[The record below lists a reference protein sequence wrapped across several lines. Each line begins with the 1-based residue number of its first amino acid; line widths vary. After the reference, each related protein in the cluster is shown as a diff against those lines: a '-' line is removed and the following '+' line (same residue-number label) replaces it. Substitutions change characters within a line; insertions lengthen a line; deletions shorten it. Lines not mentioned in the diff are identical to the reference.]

1 MIILASKSPRRKELL
16 SLSGYEFSIKPT
28 EADET
33 LPSGI
38 EPDKAV
44 EMLSR
49 IKAAPLNNGE
59 DIIIGA
65 DTVVAL
71 DGVIMGK
78 PKDEAEAFDMLK
90 ALSGKVHFV
99 YTGVTLMK
107 GDRELTFSEKTEVEF
122 YPLSDEEI
130 KAYTETGE
138 PLDKAGA
145 YGIQGKGG
153 LLIKR
158 INGDYNNVV
167 GLPVSRLLR
176 ELKKFE

>member
-16 SLSGYEFSIKPT
+16 SLCGLEFEIKPAD
-28 EADET
+28 ADET
-33 LPSGI
+33 LPLGI
-38 EPDKAV
+38 TPKEAV

-49 IKAAPLNNGE
+49 IKAEPLRNGC

-78 PKDEAEAFDMLK
+78 PRDEKDAFDMLR
-90 ALSGKVHFV
+90 ALSGRTHGV
-99 YTGVTLMK
+99 YTGVTLLK
-107 GDRELTFSEKTEVEF
+107 GEKTLTFSEKTDVEF

-130 KAYTETGE
+130 NEYIATGE

-153 LLIKR
+153 LLIR
-158 INGDYNNVV
+158 GISGDYNNVV
-167 GLPVSRLLR
+167 GLPVARLLR
-176 ELKKFE
+176 ELKKL